1 MRFSLGLLCGLG
13 ALGAYLGY
21 QHFNTPD
28 DPCHGFCGEGTV
40 CSDGRCQPQRARRDD
55 GKRRRRRGRRRRRRP
70 TTEINEPQLKQP
82 SAAQLAAA
90 TEGPTLGGADRI
102 DLTEQGGGERE
113 LSEAEV
119 ERIFRRLDRRI
130 IDCIDRAREGWAIDG
145 ARVVVGFRLER
156 SGRVE
161 KVRVSAPALM
171 QRQGLH
177 RCIAPLVRGLR
188 FPPSARSLIMSYPYH
203 LD

>member
-13 ALGAYLGY
+13 ALGVYLGY
-21 QHFNTPD
+21 QHFGSPQ
-28 DPCHGFCGEGTV
+28 DPCRGFCAEGTV
-40 CSDGRCQPQRARRDD
+40 CRDGRCQPRRAPRDD

-70 TTEINEPQLKQP
+70 DTDTAAPQLKTP
-82 SAAQLAAA
+82 TAAQLAAA
-90 TEGPTLGGADRI
+90 SQGPALGGADRI
-102 DLTEQGGGERE
+102 DLTEQGSDDRE

-119 ERIFRRLDRRI
+119 EQRFRRLDQRI
-130 IDCIDRAREGWAIDG
+130 IDCIDRAREGWEITG

-156 SGRVE
+156 SGRVD
-161 KVRVSAPALM
+161 KVRVTAPALM

-177 RCIAPLVRGLR
+177 GCITPLVRGLR
-188 FPPSARSLIMSYPYH
+188 FPPSARSLIMSYPYG